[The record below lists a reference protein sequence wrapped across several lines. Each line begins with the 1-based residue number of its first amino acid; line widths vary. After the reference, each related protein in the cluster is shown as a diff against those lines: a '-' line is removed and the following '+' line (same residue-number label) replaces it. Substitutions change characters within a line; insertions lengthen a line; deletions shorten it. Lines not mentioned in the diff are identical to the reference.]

1 VTVDDYLSL
10 RRVGAIVRRHVYVM
24 AGSWPRLV
32 ELAYWPLMQMLVWG
46 FTTQF
51 FLTHSS
57 WLVQASGALIAGV
70 LLWDVLFRGQ
80 LGLSISF
87 LEEMWSRNL
96 ANLFVS
102 PLRVHELALA
112 LITMSLIR
120 ALIGLLPAALLA
132 IPLYHYSIFSM
143 GLPLLAFFFNLIV
156 TGWAVALAVCGLI
169 LRYGQGAESLAWGV
183 AFFLAPFSGV
193 YYPIATL
200 PLWCQGFA
208 WLLPSSY
215 IFEGMR
221 AALIDGTFRVDLVLW
236 ASGLNVIWL
245 GLGFLGFLQ
254 GFRLARRRGAILQQG
269 E

>member
-1 VTVDDYLSL
+1 MISDYLSF
-10 RRVGAIVRRHVYVM
+10 RRVGALVRRHVYLLT
-24 AGSWPRLV
+24 GSWPRVV

-80 LGLSISF
+80 LGLSVSF

-112 LITMSLIR
+112 LVTMSLVR

-132 IPLYHYSIFSM
+132 IPLYHYSVFEM
-143 GLPLLAFFFNLIV
+143 GLPLVVYFFNLIV
-156 TGWAVALAVCGLI
+156 TGWSVGLAVCGLI
-169 LRYGQGAESLAWGV
+169 LRYGQGAETLAWGV
-183 AFFLAPFSGV
+183 VFFLAPFSGI

-200 PLWCQGFA
+200 PPWLQLFA
-208 WLLPSSY
+208 AALPSAY
-215 IFEGMR
+215 VFEGMR
-221 AALIDGTFRVDLVLW
+221 AVLIDGTFRLDLMAW

-245 GLGFLGFLQ
+245 GLGFLAFLQ
-254 GFRLARRRGAILQQG
+254 GYRLARRRGAILQQG